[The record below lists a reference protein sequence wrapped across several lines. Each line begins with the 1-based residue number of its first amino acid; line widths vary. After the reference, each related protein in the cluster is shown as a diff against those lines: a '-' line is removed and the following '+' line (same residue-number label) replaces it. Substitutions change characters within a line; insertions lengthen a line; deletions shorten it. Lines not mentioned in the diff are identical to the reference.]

1 MSVDWANR
9 QRNTNKLARKIA
21 KYLFEKDDISPTQ
34 LHGLS
39 KLSWITQSYKTD
51 NAGYIASTKIPA
63 FEAIFGKSYINYSLK
78 EVAIDIAEILNDD
91 SVIGMIQQHSG
102 FTNFYSAFRN
112 SSLTWVENNFELLL
126 LLYKCAY
133 FSNSEEDREK
143 LIVKIV
149 NVPEIPKAN
158 HPEIGMKPEYFL
170 TPAFFMLDK
179 QIKFPLINGND
190 AVKNLLKALN
200 VQGRDLLTQYSA
212 MVSLYGVGGIDDAAD
227 LDQVGADLP
236 DFISTQTKKAKK
248 KLLTNKDTNKEGELQ
263 LKDEIDIEV
272 IRKSGNAIQR
282 RIHNQLT
289 NQLKEY
295 FFEYTL
301 LEGCHNS
308 CMFDV
313 LVKNYD
319 TKNDLLIEAKSS
331 LERANIRMA
340 IGQLYDYWFNLK
352 GNEKPHIAI
361 LLPNKPDIDCIDFIE
376 WMDIGLMWFEG
387 NNLCTSTKWLK
398 QLVAVS

>member
-9 QRNTNKLARKIA
+9 QRNTNKLARRIA
-21 KYLFEKDDISPTQ
+21 KYLFEKDDISPVQ

-63 FEAIFGKSYINYSLK
+63 FEAIFGKSYINHSLE

-91 SVIGMIQQHSG
+91 SVVGMIQQHSG

-133 FSNSEEDREK
+133 FANSEEDREK
-143 LIVKIV
+143 LIVGIIK
-149 NVPEIPKAN
+149 VPEIPKAN
-158 HPEIGMKPEYFL
+158 HPEMGMKPEYFL

-190 AVKNLLKALN
+190 SVKNLLKALN

-212 MVSLYGVGGIDDAAD
+212 MVSLYGVGDIDDAAD

-236 DFISTQTKKAKK
+236 DFISTPTRNAKK
-248 KLLTNKDTNKEGELQ
+248 KLLKNKDINKENKLP
-263 LKDEIDIEV
+263 LKDEADIEV
-272 IRKSGNAIQR
+272 IRKAGSVIQR
-282 RIHNQLT
+282 KMHNLLT

-295 FFEYTL
+295 LFEYTL
-301 LEGCHNS
+301 LEGCNDS

-319 TKNDLLIEAKSS
+319 TENDLIIEAKSS
-331 LERANIRMA
+331 FERANIRMA

-352 GNEKPHIAI
+352 GNEEPHIAI

-376 WMDIGLMWFEG
+376 WMDIGLMWFEE

-398 QLVAVS
+398 QLIAIN